1 VKERKTES
9 TKEFR
14 KEEVQ
19 RRMKEAQK
27 RKGKVEED
35 LLVHELTV
43 GRSRKRSVLGHRGTK
58 I

>member
-1 VKERKTES
+1 MKERKTD
-9 TKEFR
+9 
-14 KEEVQ
+14 VQ
-19 RRMKEAQK
+19 RTSGRRKFRVGRKDTQK

-35 LLVHELTV
+35 LHALTI

>member
-1 VKERKTES
+1 MVKERK
-9 TKEFR
+9 FR
-14 KEEVQ
+14 KEEAQ
-19 RRMKEAQK
+19 RRKSERKDAQK

-35 LLVHELTV
+35 LHALTI